1 MDFKRWLREAAG
13 ELSES
18 ESPKRDAEIL
28 LEHVTGKARTYLLAF
43 GETELTA
50 EQEAQLA
57 ALLARRKTGEPV
69 AHLVGER
76 EFWSLPLYV
85 SAATLIPRPD
95 TECLVEQALARLP
108 AAACSILDLGTGTG
122 AIALALA
129 TERRD
134 CAVTAV
140 DVMPDAVALAQRNV
154 ERHGLRNVTVL
165 QSSWFAALENRSF
178 AMVVSNP
185 PYIDEHD
192 PHLAQGDV
200 RFEPLTAL
208 VAGNAG
214 LADLD
219 HIVTTSRKHLLP
231 GGWLLV
237 EHGWT
242 QGAGTVYASW
252 LRRCRNLPR
261 LRRQRTSDA
270 GAVAMSLFTVLI
282 TVHLISVALTI
293 SFFIVRYWWRYSNNP
308 LTDARWVRIA
318 PHCIDTL
325 LLLSGAGLMWKTGY
339 LPFTDKG
346 AWLTE
351 KLFGVIIYI
360 VLGFIALG
368 RRRPRS
374 QQVGFIAFLLG
385 LVVLYIIIKLA
396 TTRIP
401 LLG

>member
-1 MDFKRWLREAAG
+1 MDFQRWLREAAG

-129 TERRD
+129 TERPD

-154 ERHGLRNVTVL
+154 ERLGLRNVTVL

-178 AMVVSNP
+178 AMIVSNP

-208 VAGNAG
+208 VAANAG

-219 HIVTTSRKHLLP
+219 HIVTTSREHLLP

-242 QGAGTVYASW
+242 QGEAVRALFTQAGY
-252 LRRCRNLPR
+252 
-261 LRRQRTSDA
+261 
-270 GAVAMSLFTVLI
+270 GAVETCRDYGGNER
-282 TVHLISVALTI
+282 LT
-293 SFFIVRYWWRYSNNP
+293 
-308 LTDARWVRIA
+308 
-318 PHCIDTL
+318 
-325 LLLSGAGLMWKTGY
+325 
-339 LPFTDKG
+339 
-346 AWLTE
+346 
-351 KLFGVIIYI
+351 
-360 VLGFIALG
+360 LGQW
-368 RRRPRS
+368 S
-374 QQVGFIAFLLG
+374 
-385 LVVLYIIIKLA
+385 
-396 TTRIP
+396 
-401 LLG
+401 

>member
-1 MDFKRWLREAAG
+1 MDFQRWLREAVS

-28 LEHVTGKARTYLLAF
+28 LEHVTGKSRTYLLAF
-43 GETELTA
+43 GETLLTA
-50 EQEAQLA
+50 EQEPQLA

-108 AAACSILDLGTGTG
+108 TAACSILDLGTGTG

-129 TERRD
+129 TERPD
-134 CAVTAV
+134 CTVTAV
-140 DVMPDAVALAQRNV
+140 DVMPDAVTLAQRNV
-154 ERHGLRNVTVL
+154 ERLGLGNVTVL
-165 QSSWFAALENRSF
+165 QSSWFTALENRLF
-178 AMVVSNP
+178 ALIVSNP

-208 VAGNAG
+208 VAANEG

-219 HIVTTSRKHLLP
+219 HIVTTSRQHLLP

-242 QGAGTVYASW
+242 QG
-252 LRRCRNLPR
+252 N
-261 LRRQRTSDA
+261 
-270 GAVAMSLFTVLI
+270 AVRALFTNAGYRE
-282 TVHLISVALTI
+282 VATCRDYGGNERLT
-293 SFFIVRYWWRYSNNP
+293 
-308 LTDARWVRIA
+308 LGQWV
-318 PHCIDTL
+318 
-325 LLLSGAGLMWKTGY
+325 
-339 LPFTDKG
+339 
-346 AWLTE
+346 
-351 KLFGVIIYI
+351 
-360 VLGFIALG
+360 
-368 RRRPRS
+368 
-374 QQVGFIAFLLG
+374 
-385 LVVLYIIIKLA
+385 
-396 TTRIP
+396 
-401 LLG
+401 

>member
-1 MDFKRWLREAAG
+1 MDFQRWLREAAA

-50 EQEAQLA
+50 EQEARLA
-57 ALLARRKTGEPV
+57 TLLARRKHGEPV

-108 AAACSILDLGTGTG
+108 AAACRILDLGTGTG

-129 TERRD
+129 SERPD

-154 ERHGLRNVTVL
+154 ERLGLTNVTVL
-165 QSSWFAALENRSF
+165 QSSWFSALENQTF
-178 AMVVSNP
+178 GVIVSNP

-208 VAGNAG
+208 VAAREG

-219 HIVTTSRKHLLP
+219 HIVTMSRQHLLS

-242 QGAGTVYASW
+242 QGESVRA
-252 LRRCRNLPR
+252 
-261 LRRQRTSDA
+261 
-270 GAVAMSLFTVLI
+270 LFTQAGYVDVK
-282 TVHLISVALTI
+282 TCRDYGDNERLT
-293 SFFIVRYWWRYSNNP
+293 
-308 LTDARWVRIA
+308 L
-318 PHCIDTL
+318 
-325 LLLSGAGLMWKTGY
+325 GQ
-339 LPFTDKG
+339 
-346 AWLTE
+346 WL
-351 KLFGVIIYI
+351 
-360 VLGFIALG
+360 
-368 RRRPRS
+368 
-374 QQVGFIAFLLG
+374 
-385 LVVLYIIIKLA
+385 
-396 TTRIP
+396 
-401 LLG
+401 